1 MALLRFLVAVVG
13 MHGLAACAADRA
25 YQWTEDV
32 ALSGGQKIVVD
43 RRAVFEATNDLLGAR
58 GAGWLFKESSIA
70 AQLPAPIEKRISL
83 EGRLAPLVLDISDG
97 VAYLIGVPTAIGEDL
112 WKVPRHELYVAF
124 RLGSEGWQRIPLRD
138 IPEGLHPNLLA
149 SVRTLFVDRDSAP
162 RHVTLD
168 LKSRLDSRPEL
179 DRRYKTI
186 IRLPAPKN

>member
-1 MALLRFLVAVVG
+1 MKTVHLLMAVLG
-13 MHGLAACAADRA
+13 MHGIIACAADRA

-32 ALSGGQKIVVD
+32 ALAGGQRIVAD

-58 GAGWLFKESSIA
+58 GSGWLFKESSIA
-70 AQLPAPIEKRISL
+70 AELPAPIAKRVSL

-97 VAYLIGVPTAIGEDL
+97 VAYLIGVPTAVGEDQ

-124 RLGSEGWQRIPLRD
+124 RLGGEGWQRIPLRD
-138 IPEGLHPNLLA
+138 VPESLRPNLLA
-149 SVRTLFVDRDSAP
+149 SVRTLFVDRDSAT

-168 LKSRLDSRPEL
+168 LKSKLDSRPEL

-186 IRLPAPKN
+186 IRLPAPNK